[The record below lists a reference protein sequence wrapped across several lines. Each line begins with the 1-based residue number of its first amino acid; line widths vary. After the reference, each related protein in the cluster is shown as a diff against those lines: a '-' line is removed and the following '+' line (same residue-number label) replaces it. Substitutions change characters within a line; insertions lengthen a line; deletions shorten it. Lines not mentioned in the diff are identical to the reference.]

1 MVMSAMLR
9 TLTVSLA
16 FSILNVAP
24 PAAADEF
31 EVTIHHVEL
40 QDPGLKTKV
49 GDAITF
55 VNHADIAHNLYL
67 TYEDG
72 QVETLDTQP
81 PRTIKR
87 AVLKQ
92 AGHVVV
98 RCWIHPIIR
107 MEFDVAAK

>member
-1 MVMSAMLR
+1 MVISTMLR
-9 TLTVSLA
+9 ILTVSLA
-16 FSILNVAP
+16 FAATTYAL

-55 VNHADIAHNLYL
+55 VNHADISHNLYL

-81 PRTIKR
+81 PRTTKR

>member
-1 MVMSAMLR
+1 MALK
-9 TLTVSLA
+9 TLIRLLSLA
-16 FSILNVAP
+16 LALAGPSHAT
-24 PAAADEF
+24 AAEF
-31 EVTIHHVEL
+31 EVPIHHVEL
-40 QDPGLKTKV
+40 QDPGLKTRV
-49 GDAITF
+49 GDTITF

-81 PRTIKR
+81 PRTSKR
-87 AVLKQ
+87 AVLKK

-107 MEFDVAAK
+107 MELDVAAR

>member
-1 MVMSAMLR
+1 MAIPTLLRIPIAGLALIALDLTASAE
-9 TLTVSLA
+9 
-16 FSILNVAP
+16 
-24 PAAADEF
+24 EF

-40 QDPGLKTKV
+40 QDPGLKAKT

-72 QVETLDTQP
+72 QVDTLDTQP
-81 PRTIKR
+81 PRTKKR
-87 AVLKQ
+87 TLLKQ

-107 MEFDVAAK
+107 MEFDVAAR

>member
-1 MVMSAMLR
+1 MAFTLPLRALGLALTLALATPAVSA
-9 TLTVSLA
+9 TA
-16 FSILNVAP
+16 E
-24 PAAADEF
+24 EF
-31 EVTIHHVEL
+31 EIPIHHTEVS
-40 QDPGLKTKV
+40 DTGLKPKV
-49 GDAITF
+49 GDTLVF

-72 QVETLDTQP
+72 TMETLDTQP
-81 PRTIKR
+81 PGATKRTS
-87 AVLKQ
+87 LKQ

>member
-1 MVMSAMLR
+1 MAMSVMLR
-9 TLTVSLA
+9 ISIVSLA
-16 FSILNVAP
+16 FSISNFAP
-24 PAAADEF
+24 LASADEF

-49 GDAITF
+49 GDAISF

-81 PRTIKR
+81 PRTTKR
-87 AVLKQ
+87 TVLKQ